1 MSTEAVSL
9 RDFHHVY
16 EPGKASS
23 SPVLLLLHGTG
34 GDEQELLGLGRS
46 VLPDGALLSVRGQ
59 VSEAGMPRF
68 FRRISP
74 GVFDLPD
81 AVARAADLAGF
92 VRAARAGYLLS
103 DRPIVAVGYSNGA
116 NIAHLVLL
124 RHAGVLQGAALLRPM
139 VVTPPPDAGGLAGTP
154 VLLLS
159 GRNDPTVPAGQPEA
173 LAERITVAG
182 GKAQL
187 VYTGDGHGLGH
198 HDVRTL
204 RQWLAE
210 TPFPLAGVGAY

>member
-1 MSTEAVSL
+1 MNTEAVSL

-16 EPGKASS
+16 EAGKASS
-23 SPVLLLLHGTG
+23 TPVLLLLHGTG

-68 FRRISP
+68 FRRIAP
-74 GVFDLPD
+74 GVFDIPD
-81 AVARAADLAGF
+81 AVARASDLAGF

-154 VLLLS
+154 TLLLS

-173 LAERITVAG
+173 LAERIMLAG
-182 GKAQL
+182 GKAEL

-198 HDVRTL
+198 NDVRTL

-210 TPFPLAGVGAY
+210 TPFPRAGVGAH